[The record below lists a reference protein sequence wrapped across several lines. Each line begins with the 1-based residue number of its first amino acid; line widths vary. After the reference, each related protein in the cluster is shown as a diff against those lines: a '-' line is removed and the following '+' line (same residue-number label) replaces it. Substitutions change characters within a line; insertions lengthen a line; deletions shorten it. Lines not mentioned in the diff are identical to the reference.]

1 MSVFSF
7 SHKLCKN
14 SSHLFAQNL
23 KNCTKIFLLKKK
35 YYFQYSLILCKGV
48 CVAKQKFGREVIQS
62 VIEKNQTKR
71 REIAQLTIKIDA
83 KLDEA
88 LVKLSNAL
96 NISKNRLIED
106 ILMESGIIQEVE
118 ENYDE
123 QYVSF
128 SKTCD

>member
-1 MSVFSF
+1 M
-7 SHKLCKN
+7 
-14 SSHLFAQNL
+14 
-23 KNCTKIFLLKKK
+23 
-35 YYFQYSLILCKGV
+35 
-48 CVAKQKFGREVIQS
+48 AKQKFGREVIQS

-71 REIAQLTIKIDA
+71 REIAQLTIKIDT

-123 QYVSF
+123 
-128 SKTCD
+128 

>member
-1 MSVFSF
+1 
-7 SHKLCKN
+7 
-14 SSHLFAQNL
+14 
-23 KNCTKIFLLKKK
+23 
-35 YYFQYSLILCKGV
+35 
-48 CVAKQKFGREVIQS
+48 VAKQKFGREVIQS

-88 LVKLSNAL
+88 LAKLSNAL

-123 QYVSF
+123 
-128 SKTCD
+128 